1 MLFIAA
7 GILAALSVLFPFA
20 CRLFPPLAQGW
31 LQTVFAPLSDVLSTL
46 ASPCPFP
53 LAEPLL
59 LLLAAMLLFL
69 LFRARRSACLLLSF
83 LLAGYALMWAPADS
97 LPARYAVGGNVDA
110 AALAAVCEVLTGRLN
125 TCEGFALPAGLSA
138 QALEAARLADTPIPV
153 HAAPK
158 PARYPEWMRALSL
171 AGLYVPWTAEA
182 IYDPTAPAAAQPFTA
197 VHELMHMGGVA
208 DEGQAN
214 IYAYIACQRYGGAF
228 ARSADLWALKYAME
242 ALHAVDADAWSYCL
256 SALTGAARGAFFNI
270 GGGSPVTVADGD
282 GAVEAFLRLGG
293 IAAQTSNYGALAA
306 WLAAHIV

>member
-1 MLFIAA
+1 
-7 GILAALSVLFPFA
+7 
-20 CRLFPPLAQGW
+20 
-31 LQTVFAPLSDVLSTL
+31 
-46 ASPCPFP
+46 
-53 LAEPLL
+53 
-59 LLLAAMLLFL
+59 
-69 LFRARRSACLLLSF
+69 
-83 LLAGYALMWAPADS
+83 
-97 LPARYAVGGNVDA
+97 
-110 AALAAVCEVLTGRLN
+110 
-125 TCEGFALPAGLSA
+125 
-138 QALEAARLADTPIPV
+138 
-153 HAAPK
+153 
-158 PARYPEWMRALSL
+158 MRALSL

-228 ARSADLWALKYAME
+228 CPFRRPLGAQIRYGGNCTPWTRMRGHTACRHLPVQRVAL
-242 ALHAVDADAWSYCL
+242 
-256 SALTGAARGAFFNI
+256 FFTI